1 MISPPTT
8 RPPGPGRGALGV
20 RPLRLLLPLVAIAMG
35 LVLFLAVA
43 FVAFTVGGGTGGGQA
58 TFGACDASGPAGT
71 KAGATIGELTAEQR
85 TNAATIIGVVKST
98 GAPPR
103 AALVALA
110 TAMQESTLRN
120 LDYGDRDSLGLFQ
133 QRPSQGWGS
142 PAQVRDPVYSTTI
155 FLQRLMAIPGWE
167 ALPVTVAAQTVQRSA
182 FPEAYAK
189 WEGLAAQLVGQL
201 AGVAAIP
208 AASCGTAQL
217 AQGVAASAIAF
228 ALHELGKPYVWGAT
242 GPASY
247 DCSGLMLRAFQA
259 AGITLPRVSWL
270 QYQAGGHV
278 PVRQAQ
284 PGDLL
289 FYATDPSDPAT
300 IHHVMLYMG
309 NDKMVEAPFS
319 GQPVRVQPVSWNYRE
334 LVPLATRPGTTP
346 NSRA

>member
-1 MISPPTT
+1 MLSP
-8 RPPGPGRGALGV
+8 L
-20 RPLRLLLPLVAIAMG
+20 RPLRILLPFVAIGLG

-43 FVAFTVGGGTGGGQA
+43 FVAFSASGGTSGGQS
-58 TFGACDASGPAGT
+58 TFGACDAGLTSGGAAGGR
-71 KAGATIGELTAEQR
+71 AGARIGDLSDEQR
-85 TNAATIIGVVKST
+85 TNAATIIGVAKNMD
-98 GAPPR
+98 APPR
-103 AALVALA
+103 AWLIALA

-120 LDYGDRDSLGLFQ
+120 LDHGDRDSLGLFQ

-142 PAQVRDPVYSTTI
+142 PAEVRDPVHSTTI
-155 FLQRLMAIPGWE
+155 FLQRLTEIPGWE

-182 FPEAYAK
+182 FPDAYAK
-189 WEGLAAQLVGQL
+189 WEGLAEQLVGQL

-208 AASCGTAQL
+208 TASCGTAQL

-228 ALHELGKPYVWGAT
+228 ALHEVGKPYVWGAT
-242 GPASY
+242 GPDTY
-247 DCSGLMLRAFQA
+247 DCSGLILRAFQS
-259 AGITLPRVSWL
+259 GGVTLPRVSWQ

-289 FYATDPSDPAT
+289 FFATDPSDPAT

-309 NDKMVEAPFS
+309 NDRMVEAPYS
-319 GQPVRVQPVSWNYRE
+319 GQPVRVQPVSWNYGE

-346 NSRA
+346 NNRA